1 MVHLFD
7 LCLWFGHVD
16 TASALAMHGVEGC
29 VLEDHHNLGPFCR
42 DEYPLDPPCGCEGWD
57 TCKYCCFAFP
67 VEQGIWMEDWDV
79 DFFDDYLDGPIG
91 ANAAAAEAAATP
103 LTRAMLEIC
112 SCDMELPFSGSPK
125 AMARLLDIAILTGN
139 QKATINLAKR
149 CQVRPLR
156 RWVMVGCSWEA
167 TMAALWAG
175 ASFQDLMVKYSYEE
189 VPFPQALFLSLELE
203 EWQEIRH
210 LLPKCHDLWRSRKL
224 DNQFGRFFLEG
235 PHGPD
240 GGTTLSL
247 DKIRAANDAGVD
259 LQFVYINVWCQNYRT
274 HAHAT
279 WATWD
284 GDGERDSHATLL
296 DMAIWYGQ
304 PDCAKACVGEGIEL
318 KGNETLAWHKDVLRG
333 KNLRLNLRATLV
345 TVLDVVPSEAQTAA
359 AAAGCAWLK
368 RLWKSE
374 VSQKGIVLYQMMLK
388 MFKGTSFPMVLVQEI
403 LTFSMPSPQII
414 DQLDLWAH
422 VGDWMAAICGK
433 PPPFVAHAT
442 MMGLGKVGL
451 PLKNGNFGY
460 LC

>member
-42 DEYPLDPPCGCEGWD
+42 DDEYPVDPPCGCAGWD

-79 DFFDDYLDGPIG
+79 NFFDDYLDGPVG

-156 RWVMVGCSWEA
+156 RWVMDGCCWEA
-167 TMAALWAG
+167 TKAALWAG
-175 ASFQDLMVKYSYEE
+175 ASFQDLMVKGFGEYI
-189 VPFPQALFLSLELE
+189 PFRQALFLNSKLED
-203 EWQEIRH
+203 WQEIRH
-210 LLPKCHDLWRSRKL
+210 LLPGSHDLWRPREL
-224 DNQFGRFFLEG
+224 DNRFGRNFLEC

-240 GGTTLSL
+240 GGRKLSL
-247 DKIRAANDAGVD
+247 DKIRAANDAGVA
-259 LQFVYINVWCQNYRT
+259 LQFVSINFFCEDYRT
-274 HAHAT
+274 
-279 WATWD
+279 
-284 GDGERDSHATLL
+284 DSHATLL
-296 DMAIWYGQ
+296 DIAIWYGQ
-304 PDCAKACVGEGIEL
+304 PDCAKACVGEGIGL
-318 KGNETLAWHKDVLRG
+318 KGNDMTLVWHKDVLRR
-333 KNLRLNLRATLV
+333 KSLRLNTRV
-345 TVLDVVPSEAQTAA
+345 TPVLDIVPSEAQTAA
-359 AAAGCAWLK
+359 AAAGCAWLQ

-374 VSQKGIVLYQMMLK
+374 VSQKGIVLYQMILK
-388 MFKGTSFPMVLVQEI
+388 IFKGKSFPMVLVQEI

-433 PPPFVAHAT
+433 PPPFVAHPT
-442 MMGLGKVGL
+442 MLQM
-451 PLKNGNFGY
+451 PQ
-460 LC
+460 